1 MRIAIY
7 SHSIAPSIDGVC
19 RRFTALLAEL
29 NRLGH
34 EILLFTL
41 EDKPLDIPSN
51 IKCITLDHMYIP
63 VYPKKKFARASWNS
77 ITKAWHGLQAF
88 KPSVVHCTADG
99 FSHMFTLLGLM
110 LNIPIV
116 GSFHTDLMD
125 LLSTHNA
132 TLFQK
137 AVVCFKE
144 QIDSIVFDSC
154 ATTSVSFKKK
164 LAKVYIDCQ
173 HIISTAVDIDT
184 FSPSKKKSSLRKEL
198 TFGNEDGFL
207 CVYVGRISREKRIDV
222 IAEAMKSMDNAYLA
236 IIGDGPSASI
246 YKELH
251 GKENRIYCQPRFLSH
266 AELAEV
272 YASSD
277 VHVSASEFETLG
289 NTVLEAFA
297 CNIPVVVPKTQ
308 GFMDTVTDGRD
319 GFLFTPGDYSSARS
333 YLHKLRDNAKLRIDM
348 GQRGREKVS
357 KLTITNVVTDLISWY
372 ELGIQRRQERTLLY
386 KLPCLVI
393 LLVLVPFGMIIL
405 AIYDILMAI
414 LASLG
419 YSAQA
424 AAHAANGNSVS
435 KDTKKI
441 D

>member
-51 IKCITLDHMYIP
+51 IKCITLDHMFIP
-63 VYPKKKFARASWNS
+63 SYPEKKVARPSWNS

-125 LLSTHNA
+125 LLSSHNA
-132 TLFQK
+132 PLQK
-137 AVVCFKE
+137 YFVCLKE

-386 KLPCLVI
+386 NLSCALM
-393 LLVLVPFGMIIL
+393 LFVLVPLGMIIL
-405 AIYDILMAI
+405 AIFGGSTQDKSHGDLVVRVK
-414 LASLG
+414 SV
-419 YSAQA
+419 SNCSE
-424 AAHAANGNSVS
+424 NGNC
-435 KDTKKI
+435 
-441 D
+441 

>member
-19 RRFTALLAEL
+19 RRFTALLTEL
-29 NRLGH
+29 SRLGH

-41 EDKPLDIPSN
+41 EDKPLDIPNN
-51 IKCITLDHMYIP
+51 IKNIITLDHMFIP
-63 VYPKKKFARASWNS
+63 SYPEKKVARPSINSMMKVWN
-77 ITKAWHGLQAF
+77 GLRMF

-99 FSHMFTLLGLM
+99 FSHMFTLLGLI

-132 TLFQK
+132 TMFQK
-137 AVVCFKE
+137 GVVCFKE

-154 ATTSVSFKKK
+154 ATTSLSFKNK
-164 LAKVYIDCQ
+164 LGKVYIDCQ
-173 HIISTAVDIDT
+173 HIIATAVDIEKFT
-184 FSPSKKKSSLRKEL
+184 ESKKKNSIRNEM
-198 TFGNEDGFL
+198 TFGDEKGFL
-207 CVYVGRISREKRIDV
+207 CVYVGRISREKRIDI
-222 IAEAMKSMDNAYLA
+222 IAEAMKSIDGAYLA
-236 IIGDGPSASI
+236 IIGDGPSANI
-246 YKELH
+246 YKGLH

-266 AELAEV
+266 SELAEI

-297 CNIPVVVPKTQ
+297 CNIPVVVPRTQ
-308 GFMDTVTDGRD
+308 GFMDTVTDGKD

-333 YLHKLRDNAKLRIDM
+333 FLQKLRDNSRLRIEM
-348 GQRGREKVS
+348 GKSGREKVS
-357 KLTITNVVTDLISWY
+357 KLTITNVVNDLISWY
-372 ELGIQRRQERTLLY
+372 ELGINRRNNRSLLY
-386 KLPCLVI
+386 KLPCV
-393 LLVLVPFGMIIL
+393 LLLFILVPFGMITL
-405 AIYDILMAI
+405 AIYDILMAV
-414 LASLG
+414 LACFG
-419 YSAQA
+419 YSAKE
-424 AAHAANGNSVS
+424 AAHHSSSS
-435 KDTKKI
+435 KESKKI

>member
-29 NRLGH
+29 DRLGH
-34 EILLFTL
+34 EVLLFTL

-63 VYPKKKFARASWNS
+63 VYPKKKFARPSLNS
-77 ITKAWHGLQAF
+77 ITRAWNGLIMF
-88 KPSVVHCTADG
+88 KPSIVHCTADG

-132 TLFQK
+132 ILQK
-137 AVVCFKE
+137 SFVCFKE

-154 ATTSVSFKKK
+154 ATTSISFKNK
-164 LAKVYIDCQ
+164 LAKVYIHCQ
-173 HIISTAVDIDT
+173 HVISTAVDIET
-184 FSPSKKKSSLRKEL
+184 FSASKKKDTLRNAL
-198 TFGNEDGFL
+198 TFGNPEGFL

-222 IAEAMKSMDNAYLA
+222 ITEAMKSMDNAYLA

-266 AELAEV
+266 AELAEI

-308 GFMDTVTDGRD
+308 GFQDTVTDGKD
-319 GFLFTPGDYSSARS
+319 GFLFTPGDYSSART
-333 YLHKLRDNAKLRIDM
+333 YLQKLRDNIKLRVDM
-348 GQRGREKVS
+348 GQKGRDKVS

-372 ELGIQRRQERTLLY
+372 ELGIKRREERTLLY
-386 KLPCLVI
+386 KLSCALM
-393 LLVLVPFGMIIL
+393 LLVFVPVGVIVLALFGG
-405 AIYDILMAI
+405 
-414 LASLG
+414 SLNSDLSDNVVHD
-419 YSAQA
+419 SA
-424 AAHAANGNSVS
+424 
-435 KDTKKI
+435 DDLKKPVVKGT
-441 D
+441 